1 MYKIFPEKQKTRPC
15 VRITELK
22 FISWALIRKQNSD
35 LIERWRGWCYRWG
48 WCYPGAR
55 TGRDWSRTEQRAAGC
70 DCSQTPTAEGEK
82 KPPKTTKSSMFSA
95 WFQPGLKR
103 KSRIRLRWSR
113 ASATQSK
120 HLQFFFYS
128 IKVHYMSLRGTQLRR
143 RNSQP
148 RTYK

>member
-22 FISWALIRKQNSD
+22 FISWTLIRKQNSD
-35 LIERWRGWCYRWG
+35 LIERWRGWCYHWG

-55 TGRDWSRTEQRAAGC
+55 TGRDWSRDRAA
-70 DCSQTPTAEGEK
+70 CSRVWLLTNTDSRRREK
-82 KPPKTTKSSMFSA
+82 APQSSMFSA